1 MVTDS
6 IGEAQPGPYERQLR
20 ALGRILDKH
29 RTAKEICVLEN
40 GDGFL
45 VHMLIATNAYAGV
58 AYAPTTTLVRPAD
71 LRYVMADQEAPPP
84 EPQRKTTG
92 SLRWLTGR

>member
-1 MVTDS
+1 MVTDG
-6 IGEAQPGPYERQLR
+6 IGEAQPGPYERKLR
-20 ALGRILDKH
+20 ALGRILDKYIN
-29 RTAKEICVLEN
+29 AKEICVLQN

-45 VHMLIATNAYAGV
+45 VHLLVATNASSGP
-58 AYAPTTTLVRPAD
+58 AYEPTTTLVRPAD
-71 LRYVMADQEAPPP
+71 LRYVMPDQDAPLP